1 MLIRVNKVMKGE
13 VKNVLI
19 NVDHIIEVE
28 PINEDKPTTKM
39 GQLDFLVPR
48 SRIYLDKTVHDQ
60 ESIDAIEK
68 IGDISSKVISH
79 LKP

>member
-28 PINEDKPTTKM
+28 PMKP
-39 GQLDFLVPR
+39 
-48 SRIYLDKTVHDQ
+48 
-60 ESIDAIEK
+60 
-68 IGDISSKVISH
+68 
-79 LKP
+79 